1 MCAVASCALE
11 FTCYACVANA
21 LSSNI
26 FIWKIVYRLISFYRH
41 LFVDNITVSLRK
53 FSVSFAGQ
61 LAAKSQ
67 NRAEWVRVVRS
78 CRYSGNRSA
87 VFKETS
93 QFNDPAGLGT
103 DE

>member
-1 MCAVASCALE
+1 MCAGGCILTHSTSRHVTNRHS
-11 FTCYACVANA
+11 FVANT
-21 LSSNI
+21 
-26 FIWKIVYRLISFYRH
+26 
-41 LFVDNITVSLRK
+41 TVSLRK

-67 NRAEWVRVVRS
+67 NRAEWVRLARS
-78 CRYSGNRSA
+78 CRRSGNRTA
-87 VFKETS
+87 LFVETS